1 MSKSIP
7 FIQLDNSVNL
17 SIDGELQTVHK
28 SDLRFDG
35 IIKAL
40 SEKDW
45 EAVREAMKVENA
57 LDGIGLTLKDG
68 RFYDGDIELPEALS
82 DRIPQLKDEGHTIEP
97 LVNFWNELKGNPSFN
112 SRKMLYR
119 FLEHNGHPLT
129 EDGCFIAYRGVTS
142 DFRDPHTR
150 TFDNSVGSVCEMPRE
165 EVDENPN
172 NTCSRGLHV
181 AAYTYAHGF
190 GSQTIEVKVNP
201 KDVVCVPTDYNGT
214 KMRVCRFEVTSV
226 CRGIRNEAL
235 YNSPRHQEEEIAE
248 HDTGWDYCD

>member
-97 LVNFWNELKGNPSFN
+97 LVNF
-112 SRKMLYR
+112 
-119 FLEHNGHPLT
+119 
-129 EDGCFIAYRGVTS
+129 
-142 DFRDPHTR
+142 
-150 TFDNSVGSVCEMPRE
+150 
-165 EVDENPN
+165 
-172 NTCSRGLHV
+172 
-181 AAYTYAHGF
+181 
-190 GSQTIEVKVNP
+190 
-201 KDVVCVPTDYNGT
+201 
-214 KMRVCRFEVTSV
+214 
-226 CRGIRNEAL
+226 
-235 YNSPRHQEEEIAE
+235 
-248 HDTGWDYCD
+248 